1 MESQSPNLLAEISDA
16 DWENTPESVKRLVRQ
31 LLERIAALEERQQ
44 HLEEQVKRNSK
55 NSSQPPSQ
63 DVP

>member
-1 MESQSPNLLAEISDA
+1 MESQSPKLLAEISDA
-16 DWENTPESVKRLVRQ
+16 DWENTLESVKRLVGQ